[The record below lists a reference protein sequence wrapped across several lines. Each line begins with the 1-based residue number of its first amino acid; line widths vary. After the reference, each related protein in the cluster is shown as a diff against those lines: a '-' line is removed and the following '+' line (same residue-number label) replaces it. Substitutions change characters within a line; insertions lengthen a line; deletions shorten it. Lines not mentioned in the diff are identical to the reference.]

1 MKTSDGLAP
10 AGLPH
15 SAIRGSLRVCH
26 SPRLIA
32 AYHGLPRLRVPR
44 HPPHA
49 FARLT
54 TTCCGS
60 SRAVR
65 SPSFPFNSSDNQTS
79 IAGRKRKSLNKD
91 SQIRDLP
98 QLPLSNS
105 VDAQYPGYPR
115 STASMQQK
123 LNLGLDVSRRATY
136 GKLSA
141 DQEIRRACLRS
152 LSGPPGACASV
163 GLLVYPLRR

>member
-1 MKTSDGLAP
+1 MFQFPGFAPFENGDWLTP

-54 TTCCGS
+54 TTICDQ
-60 SRAVR
+60 ATHVR
-65 SPSFPFNSSDNQTS
+65 SWFAGSAFTVAPSKNLQRNFN
-79 IAGRKRKSLNKD
+79 
-91 SQIRDLP
+91 
-98 QLPLSNS
+98 
-105 VDAQYPGYPR
+105 DA
-115 STASMQQK
+115 S
-123 LNLGLDVSRRATY
+123 
-136 GKLSA
+136 
-141 DQEIRRACLRS
+141 
-152 LSGPPGACASV
+152 
-163 GLLVYPLRR
+163 